1 MADIMDDEIAG
12 VWLDEDERLLCWK
25 CFTRENL
32 SQALIDILLLKDA
45 DRTGNQCFCDECQ
58 DAI

>member
-1 MADIMDDEIAG
+1 MKYIKDEEIAG

-32 SQALIDILLLKDA
+32 SQALIDGLLLKD
-45 DRTGNQCFCDECQ
+45 DERTDSLTRCDECKEV
-58 DAI
+58 I